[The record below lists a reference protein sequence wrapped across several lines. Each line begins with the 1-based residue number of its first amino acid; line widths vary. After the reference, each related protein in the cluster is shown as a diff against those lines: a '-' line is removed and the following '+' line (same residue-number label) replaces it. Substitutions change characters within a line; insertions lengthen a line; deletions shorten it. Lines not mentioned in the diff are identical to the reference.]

1 MKIKT
6 EIDVEYDEP
15 PPPEEREPWY
25 LNPPVAALFVFLSS
39 IISFIIMDVSME
51 SAFDDSWRLASFLS
65 VIANIFYFAIA
76 WAVAS
81 SQSNSV
87 YTYVSGDKCKIIS
100 IVTSLVL
107 FLSPLL
113 IAYIDYI
120 SKAIVL
126 IIVLLVVGAVLGM
139 LDT

>member
-1 MKIKT
+1 
-6 EIDVEYDEP
+6 
-15 PPPEEREPWY
+15 
-25 LNPPVAALFVFLSS
+25 
-39 IISFIIMDVSME
+39 ME
-51 SAFDDSWRLASFLS
+51 ACIFLS

-87 YTYVSGDKCKIIS
+87 YTYVSGDKCKNNL